1 MDDCVFCKIIAGE
14 IPSYKLYEDEHTL
27 AFLDVHPVN
36 PGHTLVIPKEHHR
49 NIFDIPEEAL
59 ARVTVVAQ
67 KVSLAI
73 QESIGAEGVTLRMN
87 NEPAGGQ
94 DVFHAHLHVIP
105 RHKRDD
111 LSGWPQ
117 HEYADDAAMKEIG
130 EKLRTKLG

>member
-105 RHKRDD
+105 RFQDEPLAGKGIR
-111 LSGWPQ
+111 
-117 HEYADDAAMKEIG
+117 YALKQPTNRRPG
-130 EKLRTKLG
+130 R